1 VINNRDE
8 IAFPSP
14 VQSSAGKSL
23 GFGIFLREP
32 DGKLQS
38 VVLPGQAL
46 PGKQKNAFTYRPSVN
61 DAGVVA
67 FLASWSNG
75 AGEGAYLWE
84 NDTIMPLA
92 ISGQKVPGGK
102 INFFRFAWVNDANQ
116 NVLIVARLNDNKKGP
131 FALYQYAGGALTP
144 VAVPGQ
150 EMPGGGKLKDIPL
163 SKLGVSPAN
172 DRGQHAF
179 IATLEDG
186 ATAA

>member
-1 VINNRDE
+1 MEPNR
-8 IAFPSP
+8 
-14 VQSSAGKSL
+14 
-23 GFGIFLREP
+23 
-32 DGKLQS
+32 
-38 VVLPGQAL
+38 
-46 PGKQKNAFTYRPSVN
+46 
-61 DAGVVA
+61 
-67 FLASWSNG
+67 

-84 NDTIMPLA
+84 NDTITPLA
-92 ISGQKVPGGK
+92 ISGQKVPGGQ

-186 ATAA
+186 ATAAYLMDADGKLSLILKSGTTTDLGPVTQVGGR